1 MFRSRPRV
9 GQRLLPLACVAMLYS
24 SQSMAALSDTV
35 HPFVAIGYTYDDNL
49 LRLPDEYAGITQRSD
64 RATQAQAGISVE
76 RPFGRQKL
84 TGSAKVLR
92 VTFDHFDQLN
102 YNGKD
107 ANADLAWQL
116 GNRFSG
122 NVGASYIQTLTPF
135 SDMVTDQRNL
145 RTTRRSYVSGAWQ
158 FHPSWRVRTGFSRT
172 KFEYELLAQRVN
184 NRTDNVAEVG
194 GDYMASSGSRVGLVV
209 RQWKSEYV
217 QPRSYSGVLLFNDFT
232 QNELKANILWN
243 LSGVTQV
250 QVLAGYVNRKSEFL
264 PIPDASGLNGRASVR
279 WAPSGKVKFNAEVWR
294 EFAAVES
301 LVVSNSLNRGASI
314 GATWSATGKIQA
326 TASVRRE
333 TRDFELLGTAIADA
347 VPDRTR
353 SAQVGLT
360 YTPTLS
366 SQIGL
371 SVFNENRDG
380 SSLVGTSSY
389 RAKGVS
395 INASVQF

>member
-1 MFRSRPRV
+1 MLRSRPVV

-24 SQSMAALSDTV
+24 GQSMAALSDTV
-35 HPFVAIGYTYDDNL
+35 HPFVAVGYTYDDNL

-64 RATQAQAGISVE
+64 RATQTQAGISVD

-84 TGSAKVLR
+84 TASAKVSR

-122 NVGASYIQTLTPF
+122 NLGASYIQTLTPF
-135 SDMVTDQRNL
+135 SDMLTDQRNL
-145 RTTRRSYVSGAWQ
+145 RTTRRAYASGAWQ
-158 FHPSWRVRTGFSRT
+158 FHPSWRVRTSFSRT
-172 KFEYELLAQRVN
+172 KYEYEMLAQRVN

-194 GDYMASSGSRVGLVV
+194 SDYIASSGSTIGLVV
-209 RQWKSEYV
+209 RQWKSEYAY
-217 QPRSYSGVLLFNDFT
+217 PRTYSGVPLLNDFT

-243 LSGVTQV
+243 LSAVTQL
-250 QVLAGYVNRKSEFL
+250 QVLAGYAKRESEFL
-264 PIPDASGLNGRASVR
+264 PIPSSSGLNGRASVR
-279 WAPSGKVKFNAEVWR
+279 WAPLGKVKFNGEVWR

-314 GATWSATGKIQA
+314 GATWTATGKIQA
-326 TASVRRE
+326 TASMRRE
-333 TRDFELLGTAIADA
+333 TRDFELRGTAIAEA
-347 VPDRTR
+347 APDRTR
-353 SAQVGLT
+353 SAQVGLA

-366 SQIGL
+366 SQVSL
-371 SVFNENRDG
+371 SVFSENRDG
-380 SSLVGTSSY
+380 SSLAGSSSY